1 MDERVSRVVCASG
14 YRASVMMGNT
24 SPPAAS
30 PLAGNKASFTE
41 NSTNSSEPMM
51 NEGMEMNAVV
61 ITMMALSMNLLRRSA
76 ATEPST
82 TPMPSAE
89 KAAMTPSLAETFI
102 PSLMMSMTWRPR
114 CFRDGPKSS
123 FVTISFR

>member
-1 MDERVSRVVCASG
+1 MWYV
-14 YRASVMMGNT
+14 
-24 SPPAAS
+24 PADTG
-30 PLAGNKASFTE
+30 PLAGNQASFTE
-41 NSTNSSEPMM
+41 NSTNNSEPMI

-61 ITMMALSMNLLRRSA
+61 ITMMALSTNLLRRSA

-82 TPMPSAE
+82 TPTPSAE
-89 KAAMTPSLAETFI
+89 KAAMTPSLAETFR
-102 PSLMMSMTWRPR
+102 PSLIMSMTWRPR